1 MDTIIE
7 SLASL
12 IDLAQNISD
21 GIFDIQAFV
30 TWKAMVFVTLITLL
44 GPFHYYTRKFCQL
57 TANAT
62 RNGLLAGEGIL
73 FAVREYCAES
83 QIHSDPNKPTP
94 KATGAHSPLVPWVTR
109 PKKWYSLDYVKS
121 NY

>member
-1 MDTIIE
+1 MDSIIE
-7 SLASL
+7 SLISL

-21 GIFDIQAFV
+21 GNFDIQAFV
-30 TWKAMVFVTLITLL
+30 TWKAMVFVTLSALL

-57 TANAT
+57 TADTT

-83 QIHSDPNKPTP
+83 HSHNDSNRSSP
-94 KATGAHSPLVPWVTR
+94 KASGSCSPLVPWVNR
-109 PKKWYSLDYVKS
+109 PKKWYSLDHIKN